1 MLSLLAVCMARLSD
15 MDQGGRLFSGATIRR
30 IFSRQF
36 SLMQTSALSATA
48 GFILAAAACL
58 IASPLRAQN
67 LENGKDINETCAGCH
82 AEFGQGGK
90 KGEYPRIGGQRASY
104 LEQQLR
110 SFRDRIRI
118 NIPMLPYT
126 EPRELKDEDIVDI
139 SAYLASLKL
148 PTRPPEFKE
157 TDDALTRLRAME
169 KVMIIARV
177 EGDIA
182 NGEKQYQEH
191 CRNCHAKDGMGRSD
205 FPMLVGQY
213 TNYLM
218 KQMVAYRAKERP
230 HDEDKP
236 GGILE
241 RFSEQD
247 LQDILAY
254 LTTIQPRD

>member
-1 MLSLLAVCMARLSD
+1 
-15 MDQGGRLFSGATIRR
+15 
-30 IFSRQF
+30 
-36 SLMQTSALSATA
+36 MQTFPLSKAIGLIVA
-48 GFILAAAACL
+48 VLLPFLAQPSL
-58 IASPLRAQN
+58 AQN

-82 AEFGQGGK
+82 SEFGQGGK

-104 LEQQLR
+104 IEQQLR

-118 NIPMLPYT
+118 NIPMIPYT
-126 EPRELKDEDIVDI
+126 EPRELKDEDIVDVA
-139 SAYLASLKL
+139 AYLASLNL
-148 PTRPPEFKE
+148 PTRPPEFKD

-182 NGEKQYQEH
+182 NGEKHYQEH
-191 CRNCHAKDGMGRSD
+191 CRNCHGKDGMGRSD

-230 HDEDKP
+230 HDEDVP
-236 GGILE
+236 GGILD
-241 RFSEQD
+241 RFSTQD

>member
-1 MLSLLAVCMARLSD
+1 MQTPVLPRTVSLIVTALLCLLALPIS
-15 MDQGGRLFSGATIRR
+15 
-30 IFSRQF
+30 
-36 SLMQTSALSATA
+36 
-48 GFILAAAACL
+48 
-58 IASPLRAQN
+58 AQN
-67 LENGKDINETCAGCH
+67 LQNGKDINETCAGCH
-82 AEFGQGGK
+82 GKLGHGGK
-90 KGEYPRIGGQRASY
+90 KGEYPRLGGQRASY
-104 LEQQLR
+104 IEQQLR

-118 NIPMLPYT
+118 NIPMFPYT
-126 EPRELKDEDIVDI
+126 EPRELSDEDISDVA
-139 SAYLASLKL
+139 AYLASLKL
-148 PTRPPEFKE
+148 SSRVPDFKD
-157 TDDALTRLRAME
+157 TDDALTRLTAME
-169 KVMIIARV
+169 TVMIIARV

-182 NGEKQYQEH
+182 NGEKHYQEH

-218 KQMVAYRAKERP
+218 KQMVAYRARERP

-236 GGILE
+236 GGILD

>member
-1 MLSLLAVCMARLSD
+1 
-15 MDQGGRLFSGATIRR
+15 
-30 IFSRQF
+30 
-36 SLMQTSALSATA
+36 MQTLFFPRAA
-48 GFILAAAACL
+48 GL
-58 IASPLRAQN
+58 IAAVLLSCLALPSLAQN
-67 LENGKDINETCAGCH
+67 LGNGKDINETCAGCH
-82 AEFGQGGK
+82 GEFGQGGK

-104 LEQQLR
+104 IEQQLR

-118 NIPMLPYT
+118 NIPMFPYT
-126 EPRELKDEDIVDI
+126 EPRELKDEDIVDVA
-139 SAYLASLKL
+139 AYLASLKL
-148 PTRPPEFKE
+148 PTRPPEFKD

-182 NGEKQYQEH
+182 NGEKHYQEH

>member
-1 MLSLLAVCMARLSD
+1 MQTPVLPRTVNLIVTALLCLLALPIS
-15 MDQGGRLFSGATIRR
+15 
-30 IFSRQF
+30 
-36 SLMQTSALSATA
+36 
-48 GFILAAAACL
+48 
-58 IASPLRAQN
+58 AQN
-67 LENGKDINETCAGCH
+67 LQNGKDINETCAGCH
-82 AEFGQGGK
+82 GKLGHGGK
-90 KGEYPRIGGQRASY
+90 KGEYPRLGGQRASY
-104 LEQQLR
+104 IEQQLR

-118 NIPMLPYT
+118 NIPMFPYT
-126 EPRELKDEDIVDI
+126 EPRELSDEDITDVA
-139 SAYLASLKL
+139 AYLASLKL
-148 PTRPPEFKE
+148 SSRVPDFKD
-157 TDDALTRLRAME
+157 TDDALTRLTAME
-169 KVMIIARV
+169 TVMIIARV

-182 NGEKQYQEH
+182 NGEKHYQEH

-218 KQMVAYRAKERP
+218 KQMVAYRARERP

-236 GGILE
+236 GGILD